1 MSLRENI
8 ARLVGEGYD
17 QPQGDQSTPLS
28 INYAKINEWMLDRK
42 LLCRDWM
49 SQLRALQAGVAAAGG
64 DPASYATALER
75 AAATGV
81 DAERSLLGGLK
92 GQARVW
98 DRLARAYEA
107 RKCHVAEAA
116 QRLARAADYE
126 APALK
131 RGMARA
137 QQQLADLEKRKAEA
151 HRAGA
156 RAEQAYADE
165 CKRLDISPTQ
175 DATAEL
181 RALASRRLPAA
192 LQACVAA
199 MVTEEVHASV
209 QCYAEFIAADDS
221 AAAAEHSLPVLVEV
235 LAGTT
240 EAPLLPS
247 IPSTGAQGAAEG
259 DDTAG
264 GAPEAEA
271 VGVDDLDL
279 SALASAGAS
288 GAAEDAGPGLISWDI
303 GTEAG
308 GDDAPQDAAGSPRP
322 AGGDGG
328 EVDPGIDWGLEVEGG
343 EAAGAEEGEA
353 VLQDLLTSANVFEGS
368 DPVVQ
373 RLGLDGAYRA
383 ALADDLHELRAFLTA
398 RRGELRAGNVGAT
411 LGAATATG
419 EEAAA
424 WLATVERAL
433 GALGSPDLQHLLLL
447 HGRPQYLARQ
457 AAALEGKR
465 AAGGKLHSAA
475 REAEARR
482 ATTQRSLVADAE
494 ALAALVERM
503 RGDKALVEG
512 ALGSALRR
520 RVIVSGEVNA
530 LLSA

>member
-1 MSLRENI
+1 
-8 ARLVGEGYD
+8 
-17 QPQGDQSTPLS
+17 
-28 INYAKINEWMLDRK
+28 MLDVMGTSIYRP
-42 LLCRDWM
+42 
-49 SQLRALQAGVAAAGG
+49 QPPQ
-64 DPASYATALER
+64 
-75 AAATGV
+75 
-81 DAERSLLGGLK
+81 
-92 GQARVW
+92 
-98 DRLARAYEA
+98 
-107 RKCHVAEAA
+107 
-116 QRLARAADYE
+116 
-126 APALK
+126 
-131 RGMARA
+131 
-137 QQQLADLEKRKAEA
+137 
-151 HRAGA
+151 
-156 RAEQAYADE
+156 E

-328 EVDPGIDWGLEVEGG
+328 EVDPGIDWGLEVESG
-343 EAAGAEEGEA
+343 EAASAEEGEA

-373 RLGLDGAYRA
+373 V
-383 ALADDLHELRAFLTA
+383 
-398 RRGELRAGNVGAT
+398 RR
-411 LGAATATG
+411 
-419 EEAAA
+419 
-424 WLATVERAL
+424 
-433 GALGSPDLQHLLLL
+433 
-447 HGRPQYLARQ
+447 
-457 AAALEGKR
+457 
-465 AAGGKLHSAA
+465 
-475 REAEARR
+475 
-482 ATTQRSLVADAE
+482 
-494 ALAALVERM
+494 
-503 RGDKALVEG
+503 
-512 ALGSALRR
+512 
-520 RVIVSGEVNA
+520 
-530 LLSA
+530 